1 MSNNNPNV
9 IEQAQLKSFSLNLSV
24 FLPYKHTLI
33 RYSINTK
40 NLFAI
45 KSYTIDKTTIF
56 NVSMFLFGKNQY
68 FPFLGI
74 SLKFGYKISDD
85 ILYYFLELFRIRHEF
100 TITYTRKF
108 WLLSETFNLLFKFGR

>member
-1 MSNNNPNV
+1 
-9 IEQAQLKSFSLNLSV
+9 
-24 FLPYKHTLI
+24 
-33 RYSINTK
+33 
-40 NLFAI
+40 
-45 KSYTIDKTTIF
+45 
-56 NVSMFLFGKNQY
+56 MFLFRKNQY

-74 SLKFGYKISDD
+74 SLKFGYKISND